1 MTLLLEEMEL
11 DRREVA
17 CRAVTAEAGRLALDW
32 FERRSSIAV
41 TLKGPQDYASEAD
54 AAVERL
60 VAGRLAEA
68 FPDDAFLGEE
78 EGGEVGERVWVV
90 DPIDGTANFI
100 RGVARFCVSVAFVA
114 GGQVQ
119 LGAICSPVTGEFH
132 FARRGRGATLNDV
145 PIHVAT
151 TDRLERASI
160 EIGWSSRLPFAP
172 YIAAIEKMLTAGV
185 DFRRFG
191 SGALGLASVAD
202 GRADAYLELHINSW
216 DCLAGILLVEEA
228 GGRVNDFLAH
238 DGLRRGNPILA
249 VAPGVAD
256 AISGLAGVPLLS

>member
-1 MTLLLEEMEL
+1 MEL

-145 PIHVAT
+145 AHSCCHDRPPRAGQYR
-151 TDRLERASI
+151 DRLVLSPAV
-160 EIGWSSRLPFAP
+160 PT
-172 YIAAIEKMLTAGV
+172 YIAAIEKML
-185 DFRRFG
+185 
-191 SGALGLASVAD
+191 D
-202 GRADAYLELHINSW
+202 GRS
-216 DCLAGILLVEEA
+216 
-228 GGRVNDFLAH
+228 
-238 DGLRRGNPILA
+238 
-249 VAPGVAD
+249 
-256 AISGLAGVPLLS
+256 